1 MLKLLKDIKRHTY
14 KEIEK
19 SSKISLFAEVKS
31 HIDFNIFSLSYE
43 IKFHFNDLFKRY
55 FV

>member
-1 MLKLLKDIKRHTY
+1 MLKLLKDIKRHK

-19 SSKISLFAEVKS
+19 FSKISLFAEVKS

-43 IKFHFNDLFKRY
+43 IKFHFNDLFKHY